1 LSWIDVD
8 YSAFQVVAQYESP
21 ARRRNKRGDTVTD
34 ATPDV
39 ALDGEV
45 KLQRSLG
52 LWLSVLY
59 GLGVTIG
66 AGIYVLI
73 APAVARAGM
82 QAPLA
87 FILAALVMAPSAASF
102 AELASRMPVSAG
114 EATYVRAG
122 LKSTVLARLVG
133 LLVIAT
139 AIISAATVSR
149 GSAGYI
155 QVFVDLPFPFIV
167 AGVVLGLGALTA
179 RGIWQSV
186 SFAGVMTLIEIGG
199 LLLIVGLGAAYTP
212 DLFERLPEVWS
223 GVDGAAA
230 WIGIAGAILLAFF
243 AFTGFE
249 GLANIAEEVKQPSR
263 TLPIA
268 IFLTLA
274 LVTLLYVL
282 VVWISLVAV
291 PREELARTA
300 APLSLVY
307 ERVTGASP
315 AVITAIAI
323 AATINGIIVFMVMGS
338 RVIYG
343 MAGQGLLPAPLA
355 RVNARTRT
363 PLTATA
369 IVVAAVLVLAL
380 AFPIEGLAE
389 ASSRITLII
398 FAFVNAALLNLKID
412 GVAAP
417 AGTFVVPPW
426 VPALGLATSLALL
439 VSEIVL
445 RL

>member
-1 LSWIDVD
+1 MSDRVH
-8 YSAFQVVAQYESP
+8 EN
-21 ARRRNKRGDTVTD
+21 ARE
-34 ATPDV
+34 
-39 ALDGEV
+39 GEI

-52 LWLSVLY
+52 LWLCVLY

-73 APAVARAGM
+73 APAVARAGA

-87 FILAALVMAPSAASF
+87 FILAAIVMAPSAASF
-102 AELASRMPVSAG
+102 AELASRMPMSAG
-114 EATYVRAG
+114 EATYVQAG
-122 LKSTVLARLVG
+122 LKSTWLARLVG

-149 GSAGYI
+149 GCAGYI
-155 QVFVDLPFPFIV
+155 QVFAGLPFEVIV
-167 AGVVLGLGALTA
+167 AGVVLSLGALTA
-179 RGIWQSV
+179 VGIWESV
-186 SFAGVMTLIEIGG
+186 SFAGIMTLIEISG
-199 LLLIVGLGAAYTP
+199 LLVIISLGATYTP
-212 DLFERLPEVWS
+212 GLIQRLPEMWS
-223 GVDGAAA
+223 GLDGATA
-230 WIGIAGAILLAFF
+230 WIGMASAILLAFF

-249 GLANIAEEVKQPSR
+249 GLANIAEEVERPSR

-291 PREELARTA
+291 PREELAQTA

-315 AVITAIAI
+315 AVITSIAI
-323 AATINGIIVFMVMGS
+323 AATMNGIVVFMIMGS

-343 MAGQGLLPAPLA
+343 MAAQGLLPARLA

-363 PLTATA
+363 PLVATG
-369 IVVAAVLVLAL
+369 IVVAVVLVLAL

-398 FAFVNAALLNLKID
+398 FAFINAALLKLKID
-412 GVAAP
+412 EVAAP
-417 AGTFVVPPW
+417 VGAFVAPAW
-426 VPALGLATSLALL
+426 VPTLGLATSLALL
-439 VSEIVL
+439 ASEIVL
-445 RL
+445 RS

>member
-1 LSWIDVD
+1 M
-8 YSAFQVVAQYESP
+8 
-21 ARRRNKRGDTVTD
+21 TD
-34 ATPDV
+34 GVSQKAPE
-39 ALDGEV
+39 GEI

-73 APAVARAGM
+73 APAVGRAGM

-102 AELASRMPVSAG
+102 AELASRMPMSAG

-122 LKSTVLARLVG
+122 LKSTLLARLVG

-155 QVFVDLPFPFIV
+155 QVLVGLPIPLIV
-167 AGVVLGLGALTA
+167 ALVVLSLGALTA

-186 SFAGVMTLIEIGG
+186 SFAGVMTLIEISG
-199 LLLIVGLGAAYTP
+199 LLLIVSLGATYTP
-212 DLFERLPEVWS
+212 NLFDRLPEIWS
-223 GVDGAAA
+223 GLDGAAA
-230 WIGIAGAILLAFF
+230 WVGIASAILLAFF

-282 VVWISLVAV
+282 VVWVSLVAV

-315 AVITAIAI
+315 AVITSIAI
-323 AATINGIIVFMVMGS
+323 AATVNGIVVFMIMGS

-343 MAGQGLLPAPLA
+343 MAAQGLLPARLA

-363 PLTATA
+363 PLAATG

-389 ASSRITLII
+389 ASSRITLIV
-398 FAFVNAALLNLKID
+398 FAFVNAALLKLKID
-412 GVAAP
+412 GLAAPDDAFAAP
-417 AGTFVVPPW
+417 AW

>member
-1 LSWIDVD
+1 
-8 YSAFQVVAQYESP
+8 
-21 ARRRNKRGDTVTD
+21 VTD
-34 ATPDV
+34 GIREEARQ
-39 ALDGEV
+39 GEI

-52 LWLSVLY
+52 LWMSVLY

-73 APAVARAGM
+73 APAVARAGAH
-82 QAPLA
+82 APLA

-102 AELASRMPVSAG
+102 AELASRMPTSAG
-114 EATYVRAG
+114 EAAYVRAA
-122 LKSTVLARLVG
+122 LKSTLLARLVG

-155 QVFVDLPFPFIV
+155 QVFFDLPFALIV
-167 AGVVLGLGALTA
+167 TVVVLALGALTA

-186 SFAGVMTLIEIGG
+186 SFAGVMTLIEVSG
-199 LLLIVGLGAAYTP
+199 LLLIIGLGAAHTP
-212 DLFERLPEVWS
+212 HLVERLPESWS
-223 GVDGAAA
+223 GLDGAAA
-230 WIGIAGAILLAFF
+230 WIGIAGAMLLAFF

-291 PREELARTA
+291 PQEELAQST

-315 AVITAIAI
+315 AVITAVAI

-343 MAGQGLLPAPLA
+343 MAAQGLLPTPLA
-355 RVNARTRT
+355 RVNASTRT
-363 PLTATA
+363 PFAATA
-369 IVVAAVLVLAL
+369 IVVAAVLMLAL

-389 ASSRITLII
+389 ASSRITLVI
-398 FAFVNAALLNLKID
+398 FAFVNAALLKLKID

-417 AGTFVVPPW
+417 AGTFVVPTW

-439 VSEIVL
+439 ASEVVL

>member
-1 LSWIDVD
+1 MSRL
-8 YSAFQVVAQYESP
+8 
-21 ARRRNKRGDTVTD
+21 VTNGSQK
-34 ATPDV
+34 APE
-39 ALDGEV
+39 AEI

-73 APAVARAGM
+73 APVVGRAGM

-102 AELASRMPVSAG
+102 AELASRMPMSAG

-122 LKSTVLARLVG
+122 LNSALLARLVG

-155 QVFVDLPFPFIV
+155 QVLVGWPTPLIV
-167 AGVVLGLGALTA
+167 TLVVLGLGVLTA
-179 RGIWQSV
+179 IGIWQSV

-199 LLLIVGLGAAYTP
+199 LLLIVSLGATYTP
-212 DLFERLPEVWS
+212 DLFHRLPEIWS
-223 GVDGAAA
+223 GLDGAAA
-230 WIGIAGAILLAFF
+230 WVGIAGAILLAFF

-282 VVWISLVAV
+282 VVWVSLVAV

-315 AVITAIAI
+315 AVITSIAI
-323 AATINGIIVFMVMGS
+323 AATINGIVVFMIMGS

-343 MAGQGLLPAPLA
+343 MAAQGLLPARLA

-363 PLTATA
+363 PLAATG
-369 IVVAAVLVLAL
+369 IVVAAVMVLAL

-398 FAFVNAALLNLKID
+398 FAFVNAALLKLKID
-412 GVAAP
+412 GLTAP
-417 AGTFVVPPW
+417 ADVFVAPAW

-439 VSEIVL
+439 VGEIVL
-445 RL
+445 LL

>member
-1 LSWIDVD
+1 MTDGIR
-8 YSAFQVVAQYESP
+8 EE
-21 ARRRNKRGDTVTD
+21 ARE
-34 ATPDV
+34 
-39 ALDGEV
+39 GEI

-52 LWLSVLY
+52 LWMSVLY

-73 APAVARAGM
+73 APAVDRAGAH
-82 QAPLA
+82 APLA

-102 AELASRMPVSAG
+102 AELASRMPTSAG
-114 EATYVRAG
+114 EAAYVRAA
-122 LKSTVLARLVG
+122 LKSTLLARVVG

-155 QVFVDLPFPFIV
+155 QVFVELPFPYIV
-167 AGVVLGLGALTA
+167 ACVVLSLGVLTA

-186 SFAGVMTLIEIGG
+186 AFAGVMTLIEISG
-199 LLLIVGLGAAYTP
+199 LLLIVGLGAAHTP
-212 DLFERLPEVWS
+212 DLVERLPEAWS
-223 GVDGAAA
+223 GLDGAAA
-230 WIGIAGAILLAFF
+230 WVGIAGAMLLAFF

-249 GLANIAEEVKQPSR
+249 GLANIAEEVKRPAH

-268 IFLTLA
+268 IFLTLGF
-274 LVTLLYVL
+274 VTVLYVM
-282 VVWISLVAV
+282 VVWVSLVAV
-291 PREELARTA
+291 PAEELARTA

-323 AATINGIIVFMVMGS
+323 AATINGIVVFMVMAS

-343 MAGQGLLPAPLA
+343 MAAQGLLPAPLA
-355 RVNARTRT
+355 RINARTRT
-363 PLTATA
+363 PLTATG
-369 IVVAAVLVLAL
+369 IVVATVLVLAL

-398 FAFVNAALLNLKID
+398 FAFVNTALLKLKIN

-417 AGTFVVPPW
+417 ADAFVAPAW
-426 VPALGLATSLALL
+426 VPALGLVTSLTLL
-439 VSEIVL
+439 VSDLVL
-445 RL
+445 GF